1 LFLNLKEADLNKK
14 IYRIISLSRLEE
26 LFETRRNVLVKP
38 HKWEDPFENFILRSK
53 VKLPTGE
60 IIEYNFHNWLYGQCW
75 SFHKASDAMW
85 RIYSPKS
92 DGVRIRTT
100 LKKLAESFFQSQ
112 KTKHEFKCAIGKVLY
127 LKEKELKDY
136 ANNTFDDYGIT
147 LKNLFSGLLVKRP
160 AFKHENEVRL
170 LYCSI
175 DDNEPNS
182 DIFSYVIE
190 PHSLI
195 TQIMI
200 DPRLDQKK
208 ANSLKNHIKNKTKFK
223 GDIRRSLLY
232 SFKNDMILDAKKID
246 IATENKISEK
256 C

>member
-1 LFLNLKEADLNKK
+1 MFINLKEADLNRE

-26 LFETRRNVLVKP
+26 LFKTGRNVLVKP

-53 VKLPTGE
+53 IRLPTGE
-60 IIEYNFHNWLYGQCW
+60 IVEYNFHNWLYGQCW

-100 LKKLAESFFQSQ
+100 VRKLAESFFESQ
-112 KTKHEFKCAIGKVLY
+112 KPMHEFKCAIGKVLY
-127 LKEKELKDY
+127 LKEKELTNY
-136 ANNTFDDYGIT
+136 ANDIFDDYGIT
-147 LKNLFSGLLVKRP
+147 VSNLFSSLLVKRP
-160 AFKHENEVRL
+160 AFSHENEVRL

-175 DDNEPNS
+175 DDNESNS
-182 DIFSYVIE
+182 DKFSYAIE

-208 ANSLKNHIKNKTKFK
+208 ANSLKNYIKNKTKFQ
-223 GDIRRSLLY
+223 GDIKRSLLY

-246 IATENKISEK
+246 IATGNKIPENG
-256 C
+256 